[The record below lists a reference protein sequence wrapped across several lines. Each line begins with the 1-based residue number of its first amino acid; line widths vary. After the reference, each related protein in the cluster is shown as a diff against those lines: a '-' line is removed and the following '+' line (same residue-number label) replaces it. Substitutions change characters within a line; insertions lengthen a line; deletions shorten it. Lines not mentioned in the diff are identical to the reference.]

1 MSDPAPPGPPRSHR
15 ASTRARG
22 AAGRLAAPL
31 TAVAVVVAV
40 IAVLI
45 WINGRSGDSP
55 GSAAGPSSQQPTA
68 AGGRTPS
75 ALPTSPHRPRPT
87 HSPSPRATPA
97 PHRSTHH
104 PTTPPSSA
112 PAAFAPVEV
121 LNNSRIQG
129 LAHHVAAEVES
140 RGWTISEVGNLRGR
154 IAETTLYVPPN
165 WSAAAEHLAAEFG
178 SIQRVL
184 PQSEGGFH
192 SSSLVLVVTRFW
204 TD

>member
-1 MSDPAPPGPPRSHR
+1 MSEPAPPGPPHSHR

-31 TAVAVVVAV
+31 IAVAVVVAV
-40 IAVLI
+40 IAALI
-45 WINGRSGDSP
+45 WINGRSGDSS
-55 GSAAGPSSQQPTA
+55 GSAGGPPSQQPTA
-68 AGGRTPS
+68 AGAPAPS
-75 ALPTSPHRPRPT
+75 VLPSSSHRPRPT

-97 PHRSTHH
+97 PHHSTHH

-121 LNNSRIQG
+121 LNNSRIHG
-129 LAHHVAAEVES
+129 LAHHVAAEVEN
-140 RGWTISEVGNLRGR
+140 RGWAISEVGNLRGR
-154 IAETTLYVPPN
+154 LAETTLYFPP
-165 WSAAAEHLAAEFG
+165 AGFDAAEHLAGEFG

-192 SSSLVLVVTRFW
+192 TSGLVLVVTRFW